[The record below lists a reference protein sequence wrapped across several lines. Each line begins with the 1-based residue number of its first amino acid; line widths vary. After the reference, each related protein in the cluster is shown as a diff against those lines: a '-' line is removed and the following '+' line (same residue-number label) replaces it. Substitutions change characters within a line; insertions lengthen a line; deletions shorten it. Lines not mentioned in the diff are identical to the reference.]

1 MDFQYR
7 RAVIS
12 DMLKRNAMRTPNK
25 IAVVERKSDGKRR
38 EVTYQDLNQLA
49 NLIAAEW
56 QRIGVKPKSTVAGIG
71 KNGIELIATYFATL
85 KLGCVFTMLNYSHTR
100 SELEYQIGH
109 AKPKILAYLDS
120 TSALVDSLQNSL
132 TESNGCSY
140 GLDGLLNRLGDATY
154 PEPDVEIADD
164 WSALLVYTSGTESRP
179 KGVEL
184 THRNFMIATTPAWS
198 YEGYLRNSDRF
209 LLLAP
214 IHTMAGIGTVTN
226 AISLGATLVVLDSTD
241 ANYVLEAIEA
251 ERISNMSQTPTFYRR
266 MVESEKFSSTDLT
279 SLEQCHTYGGLNQ
292 VGVFEALVTKVPHL
306 QWATYWGQ
314 SELSQLGCIGWF
326 KSLSEIPGGDLRWI
340 GLPVPHLEVRVVDES
355 DNDAEVGEM
364 IIRSPAI
371 MSGYRN
377 DEEKTKEVLRGGWL
391 RTGDIV
397 RQDAEKNLFFYDRK
411 KDVIKTGGMNV
422 SSLEVEQAILEIPG
436 VLEVAVVGV
445 SDEVWSEAVVA
456 FVVIKSNDKIDS
468 AKIISHCKSNLAG
481 YKVPK
486 VVYFKDSLPKDLQGK
501 ILKRILRDELNV
513 P

>member
-1 MDFQYR
+1 
-7 RAVIS
+7 
-12 DMLKRNAMRTPNK
+12 
-25 IAVVERKSDGKRR
+25 
-38 EVTYQDLNQLA
+38 
-49 NLIAAEW
+49 
-56 QRIGVKPKSTVAGIG
+56 
-71 KNGIELIATYFATL
+71 
-85 KLGCVFTMLNYSHTR
+85 
-100 SELEYQIGH
+100 
-109 AKPKILAYLDS
+109 
-120 TSALVDSLQNSL
+120 
-132 TESNGCSY
+132 
-140 GLDGLLNRLGDATY
+140 
-154 PEPDVEIADD
+154 
-164 WSALLVYTSGTESRP
+164 
-179 KGVEL
+179 
-184 THRNFMIATTPAWS
+184 
-198 YEGYLRNSDRF
+198 
-209 LLLAP
+209 
-214 IHTMAGIGTVTN
+214 
-226 AISLGATLVVLDSTD
+226 
-241 ANYVLEAIEA
+241 
-251 ERISNMSQTPTFYRR
+251 
-266 MVESEKFSSTDLT
+266 
-279 SLEQCHTYGGLNQ
+279 
-292 VGVFEALVTKVPHL
+292 
-306 QWATYWGQ
+306 
-314 SELSQLGCIGWF
+314 LSQLGCIGWF

-468 AKIISHCKSNLAG
+468 VKIISHCKSNLAG

-486 VVYFKDSLPKDLQGK
+486 VVHFKDSLPKDLQGK

-513 P
+513 S

>member
-38 EVTYQDLNQLA
+38 EVSYQDLNQLA

-56 QRIGVKPKSTVAGIG
+56 QLLGVKPKSTVAGIG
-71 KNGIELIATYFATL
+71 KNGIELIAAYFATL

-100 SELEYQIGH
+100 SELEYQISH
-109 AKPKILAYLDS
+109 AKPEILAYLDS
-120 TSALVDSLQNSL
+120 TSDLVDSLQNSL

-140 GLDGLLNRLGDATY
+140 GLDKLLNKLVDATY
-154 PEPDVEIADD
+154 LEPDVEIADD

-241 ANYVLEAIEA
+241 PNLVLEAIEV

-266 MVESEKFSSTDLT
+266 MVESDKFSLTDLT

-468 AKIISHCKSNLAG
+468 VKIISHCKSNLAG

-486 VVYFKDSLPKDLQGK
+486 VVHFKDSLPKDLQGK

-513 P
+513 S

>member
-1 MDFQYR
+1 
-7 RAVIS
+7 
-12 DMLKRNAMRTPNK
+12 MLKRNAMRTPNK

-38 EVTYQDLNQLA
+38 EVSYQDLNQLA

-56 QRIGVKPKSTVAGIG
+56 QLLGVKPKSTVAGIG
-71 KNGIELIATYFATL
+71 KNGIELIAAYFATL

-100 SELEYQIGH
+100 SELEYQISH
-109 AKPKILAYLDS
+109 AKPEILAYLDS
-120 TSALVDSLQNSL
+120 TSDLVDSLQNSL

-140 GLDGLLNRLGDATY
+140 GLDKLLNKLVDATY
-154 PEPDVEIADD
+154 LEPDVEIADD

-241 ANYVLEAIEA
+241 PNLVLEAIEV

-266 MVESEKFSSTDLT
+266 MVESDKFSLTDLT

-468 AKIISHCKSNLAG
+468 VKIISHCKSNLAG

-486 VVYFKDSLPKDLQGK
+486 VVHFKDSLPKDLQGK

-513 P
+513 S